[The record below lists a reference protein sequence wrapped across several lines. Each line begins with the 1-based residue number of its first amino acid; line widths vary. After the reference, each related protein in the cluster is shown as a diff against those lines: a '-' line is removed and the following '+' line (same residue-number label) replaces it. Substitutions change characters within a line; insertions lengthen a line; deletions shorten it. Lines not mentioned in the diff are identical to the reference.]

1 MISRPSLRRPRRPA
15 RPAWLAPLGAR
26 LRSVPP
32 RLGLVAGIL
41 VVALVAAAVVFWPR
55 PEPVRVTADFVRAVG
70 LFPGSDVRI
79 LGVRVGTVTSV
90 EPEGDKVRVAF
101 EFTPEHPVPADARAA
116 VVAPSLVSDRYV
128 QLLPAYT
135 AGPRMRSGAHI
146 PLDRTAVP
154 VELDRVSQSL
164 DDLMV
169 ALGPKGAN
177 SEGALTRVLRTGA
190 ANLDGNGQALHDTT
204 QNLSLAV
211 QTFSQGR
218 GDLFGTVKNLN
229 TFTETLAT
237 NDTKVRRLN
246 TNLASVSTALD
257 DERGDLSA
265 ALANLAVALDEIS
278 GFVKDNRAVLKDD
291 VGRLADVT
299 GAVAAKRKALGET
312 LDNAPA
318 AISNLQLAYDAAN
331 GTLDTRATVQ
341 GADDPGL
348 LLCSLVTGPT
358 NTGNT
363 TLCDSLGLL
372 DLKVPTG
379 SSAGSLLKG
388 ADPTL
393 GGLLG

>member
-1 MISRPSLRRPRRPA
+1 M
-15 RPAWLAPLGAR
+15 
-26 LRSVPP
+26 
-32 RLGLVAGIL
+32 
-41 VVALVAAAVVFWPR
+41 
-55 PEPVRVTADFVRAVG
+55 
-70 LFPGSDVRI
+70 
-79 LGVRVGTVTSV
+79 
-90 EPEGDKVRVAF
+90 
-101 EFTPEHPVPADARAA
+101 
-116 VVAPSLVSDRYV
+116 
-128 QLLPAYT
+128 
-135 AGPRMRSGAHI
+135 
-146 PLDRTAVP
+146 
-154 VELDRVSQSL
+154 
-164 DDLMV
+164 
-169 ALGPKGAN
+169 
-177 SEGALTRVLRTGA
+177 
-190 ANLDGNGQALHDTT
+190 
-204 QNLSLAV
+204 
-211 QTFSQGR
+211 
-218 GDLFGTVKNLN
+218 
-229 TFTETLAT
+229 T
-237 NDTKVRRLN
+237 N
-246 TNLASVSTALD
+246 
-257 DERGDLSA
+257 ERGDLSA

>member
-1 MISRPSLRRPRRPA
+1 M
-15 RPAWLAPLGAR
+15 
-26 LRSVPP
+26 
-32 RLGLVAGIL
+32 VAGVL

-90 EPEGDKVRVAF
+90 EPEGDRVRVAF

-146 PLDRTAVP
+146 PLERTAVP

-177 SEGALTRVLRTGA
+177 ADGALTRVLRTGA

-204 QNLSLAV
+204 ENLSLAV

-237 NDTKVRRLN
+237 NDAKVRRLN
-246 TNLASVSTALD
+246 TNLTSVSTALD

-312 LDNAPA
+312 LDNAPV

-358 NTGNT
+358 KTGNT
-363 TLCDSLGLL
+363 RLCDTLGLL

-379 SSAGSLLKG
+379 SSATSLLRG